1 MTYLSHRYM
10 AGQSHMSRATSE
22 SGLNW
27 LKPLWGAILTMR
39 LLNRTVNVSP

>member
-27 LKPLWGAILTMR
+27 ANLVWEQF
-39 LLNRTVNVSP
+39 